1 MYTVAM
7 SIQKGGTGKT
17 SLSVTFAAELAKH
30 GRTVIIDADPQG
42 TATSW
47 FNPDALDFD
56 LADYFFGKVPAQN
69 LVLKTNVE
77 NLDLVP
83 TAGVGGQLKAY
94 SETTGVSDPFCFKRL
109 LMELANM
116 GYDYAIIDLSPAF
129 GTFERNALTA
139 SDEAITPIIPDP
151 NGIDGLQ
158 IFISRL
164 QEAKQMMMTDKP
176 LYKKI
181 VINQHNKSIAQH
193 VAYTNMIIE
202 SLSANYQIYRV
213 PVDQAFSKSR
223 AANIPVQDFKDTKA
237 ETLETVQKIISDIVK
252 K

>member
-1 MYTVAM
+1 MYTISL
-7 SIQKGGTGKT
+7 SIQKGGVGKT
-17 SLSVTFAAELAKH
+17 ALGVTFAAELAKH
-30 GRTVIIDADPQG
+30 GKTVIIDADPQG

-56 LADYFFGKVPAQN
+56 LADYFFGQCTSSQ

-83 TAGVGGQLKAY
+83 TAGVGGQLKMY
-94 SETTGVSDPFCFKRL
+94 SETKGVSDYMCFKRL
-109 LMELANM
+109 VMDLSKM
-116 GYDYAIIDLSPAF
+116 GYEYCVIDLSPAF
-129 GTFERNALTA
+129 GTFEKNALEA

-158 IFISRL
+158 IFINRL
-164 QEAKQMMMTDKP
+164 QEAKQMDMSEKP
-176 LYKKI
+176 AYKKI
-181 VINQHNKSIAQH
+181 VINQHNKSIAMH
-193 VAYTNMIIE
+193 VTYTDMIIKN
-202 SLSANYQIYRV
+202 LSAHYQIYKV

-223 AANIPVQDFKDTKA
+223 AANVPIQEFKDTKA
-237 ETLETVQKIISDIVK
+237 ETLNVVQQIISDIIK